1 MEKQKSCDSIIVGA
15 IVWSFCGIG
24 IGVFDLITK
33 RHSALIWLA
42 LGGLSLIYLVYLF
55 RKTRNNTNERCED
68 ERKEFISQKS
78 QGISFTILY
87 SLIIILEFFIGA
99 GKIKMNS
106 DSVLITLMISGLI
119 IQFLSYLFYK
129 FKY

>member
-1 MEKQKSCDSIIVGA
+1 MEKQKQCDSIIVGA

-33 RHSALIWLA
+33 RHSAFIWLA
-42 LGGLSLIYLVYLF
+42 LGGLSLIYLIYLL

-68 ERKEFISQKS
+68 ERKAFISQKS

-87 SLIIILEFFIGA
+87 SLIIILEFFIGT